1 MTLIFRGVW
10 WVKGGDLFE
19 AGGGGGGRGCNFY
32 IKNNLKYET
41 KIFNDFNDKKSL

>member
-19 AGGGGGGRGCNFY
+19 AGGGGGGGGAIF
-32 IKNNLKYET
+32 T
-41 KIFNDFNDKKSL
+41 SKIT